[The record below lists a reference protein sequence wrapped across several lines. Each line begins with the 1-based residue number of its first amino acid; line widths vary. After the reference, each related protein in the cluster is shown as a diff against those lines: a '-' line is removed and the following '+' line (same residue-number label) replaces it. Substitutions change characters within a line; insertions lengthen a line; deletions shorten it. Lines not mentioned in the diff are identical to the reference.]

1 LKNTTRFLIVILLF
15 PCIIFAGDLNRV
27 ESASNEQISAVKML
41 LNTDVVIKK
50 SAVVKS
56 SLHKRAYYVGLNF
69 KVSGIEEMLMGIWIV
84 SGDKYKPMLVLAVD
98 GFAKNFSH
106 ATAAD
111 KTNPPTA
118 YVFDNECRLLEKY
131 LRPYQ

>member
-1 LKNTTRFLIVILLF
+1 MAGLIF
-15 PCIIFAGDLNRV
+15 PYMVFAGDLNEV
-27 ESASNEQISAVKML
+27 ESASNEQILLIKTL
-41 LNTDVVIKK
+41 LNPDVIVKK
-50 SAVVKS
+50 SAAIRS
-56 SLHKRAYYVGLNF
+56 SIHKRSYYVGLNF